1 MASATPGRSS
11 RLAGP
16 KLSTR
21 PRRATGSSAI
31 PTGTLTQKIHCHE
44 LLSMIAP
51 PTSGPMATASPPMP
65 DQMPSASPRL
75 SAGNAALSS
84 VSVSGAT
91 IAPPSPWIA
100 RAAISA
106 SVEGASAANADAP
119 VKIAIADEE
128 HPPPPEAV
136 AQRRPGEQED
146 RERERVAR

>member
-1 MASATPGRSS
+1 
-11 RLAGP
+11 LAGP
-16 KLSTR
+16 KLSAS

-51 PTSGPMATASPPMP
+51 PTSGPMATARPPMP

-119 VKIAIADEE
+119 VKIAI
-128 HPPPPEAV
+128 PMRNIL
-136 AQRRPGEQED
+136 RRPN
-146 RERERVAR
+146 RSPSAAPVSRKTANASV